1 MTETQTGS
9 ETALEP
15 AIITEASTWK
25 NAMKLAIRDSKTLMD
40 ALGLEPADIAA
51 TGLAERQFPVFV
63 PLEFLGRMRP
73 KDPTDPLLLQVLAQ
87 DTETYVAQSFH
98 QDPVGD
104 SLVEVAPGLLHKYRG
119 RVLMI
124 VSGACAV
131 HCRYCFRR
139 HYPYNTAPKRFEDWL
154 PSLDYIRNDST
165 IHEVI
170 LSGGDPLT
178 VTDDR
183 LAELLEH
190 LDAISHLARLRIHT
204 RLPVVIPQRV
214 DDALCR
220 WLSATRLSKWV
231 VLHIN
236 HVHEIDG
243 GVVDAIR
250 RLQSCGAIVLNQ
262 AVLLRDINDSVETL
276 AELCERLVNL
286 GVLPYYLHQLDRVAG
301 AQHFEVD
308 ESQGLHL
315 VSELAKRLPGFAVPK
330 YVVEISGE
338 ASKSPILPEHRL
350 AFLE

>member
-1 MTETQTGS
+1 
-9 ETALEP
+9 
-15 AIITEASTWK
+15 
-25 NAMKLAIRDSKTLMD
+25 MKLAIRDSKTLMNVLD
-40 ALGLEPADIAA
+40 LDSEQLAATGLAA

-63 PLEFLGRMRP
+63 PLEFLSRIRHG
-73 KDPTDPLLLQVLAQ
+73 DPTDPLLLQVLAR
-87 DTETYVAQSFH
+87 DTETDVSESFH
-98 QDPVGD
+98 RDPVGD

-124 VSGACAV
+124 VTGACAV

-183 LAELLEH
+183 LVELVEH
-190 LDAISHLARLRIHT
+190 LDAIPHLARLRIHT

-220 WLSATRLSKWV
+220 WLSATRLAKWV

-236 HVHEIDG
+236 HANEIDRN
-243 GVVDAIR
+243 VAEAIR

-262 AVLLRDINDSVETL
+262 AVLLRDVNDSVDAL

-308 ESQGLHL
+308 ESQGMHL

>member
-1 MTETQTGS
+1 
-9 ETALEP
+9 
-15 AIITEASTWK
+15 
-25 NAMKLAIRDSKTLMD
+25 MKLAIRDSKTLMD
-40 ALGLEPADIAA
+40 ALDLDPDQLAA

-63 PLEFLGRMRP
+63 PLEFLSRMRR
-73 KDPTDPLLLQVLAQ
+73 KDPSDPLLLQVLAR
-87 DTETYVAQSFH
+87 DTETEVSEFYRR
-98 QDPVGD
+98 DPVGD
-104 SLVEVAPGLLHKYRG
+104 RLVEVSPGLLHKYYG

-139 HYPYNTAPKRFEDWL
+139 HYPYNTAPKRLEDWL

-165 IHEVI
+165 IQEVI

-183 LAELLEH
+183 LVELVEH
-190 LDAISHLARLRIHT
+190 LDAIPHLARLRIHT
-204 RLPVVIPQRV
+204 RLPVVIPHRV

-220 WLSATRLSKWV
+220 WLSATRMSKWV

-236 HVHEIDG
+236 HANEIDRN
-243 GVVDAIR
+243 VVEAIR

-262 AVLLRDINDSVETL
+262 AVLLRNVNDSVQAL
-276 AELCERLVNL
+276 SELCERLVNL

-308 ESQGLHL
+308 ESEGLHL

-338 ASKSPILPEHRL
+338 ASKSPVLHEHRL